1 MNQIKYLTAIL
12 LASAMALTAANVAAA
27 PAVKPT
33 KAEAAKAAAAANQR
47 VVEYQELEK
56 HVGAKITIETTN
68 NTTRSGTLLR
78 YTNVAVS
85 MQLGP
90 EAGAIELSVPR
101 NSVRQVSV
109 TVAAADPLFPN
120 DTFKQEAAAGAKKN

>member
-1 MNQIKYLTAIL
+1 MNELKSLTAVL
-12 LASAMALTAANVAAA
+12 LASAMALTATNVFAA
-27 PAVKPT
+27 PAAKPS

-47 VVEYQELEK
+47 VVEYPELEK
-56 HVGAKITIETTN
+56 HVGAKITIQTTN

-78 YTNVAVS
+78 YTNVALSV
-85 MQLGP
+85 QLGP

-101 NSVRQVSV
+101 STVRQVAVS
-109 TVAAADPLFPN
+109 VAAADPLFPN